1 MEIGIEALTHL
12 RNDALDLA
20 LLLTTYGPGA
30 LENVSLMRD
39 AANKLSV
46 ILRIIKT
53 YVNHIGNQVSKRA
66 THCIGCGVLDT
77 GVDAIDNHRRR
88 NNSGDTVVAFI

>member
-30 LENVSLMRD
+30 LENL
-39 AANKLSV
+39 
-46 ILRIIKT
+46 
-53 YVNHIGNQVSKRA
+53 
-66 THCIGCGVLDT
+66 
-77 GVDAIDNHRRR
+77 
-88 NNSGDTVVAFI
+88 